1 MWVTGRRM
9 ASQIG
14 ARYPLAWHLC
24 AGWLQKVFRAVT
36 LNQSNRRRHLALA
49 VQYLFFFC
57 FLLLVSFLFSFS
69 TFDKGNLTDLSE
81 EFSNNSLDVS
91 QSQEKTAVDLFTG
104 LQSRQPV
111 SNQTG
116 ASVFLDG
123 GGFNRSSGYLSSRLT
138 GAYERSLHL
147 CIIDLIILLRRNS
160 CVSYGAS

>member
-1 MWVTGRRM
+1 MSNWTAHGEPDWSALPVSVTSLRGLATEGFQGRNPE
-9 ASQIG
+9 SVK
-14 ARYPLAWHLC
+14 PPE
-24 AGWLQKVFRAVT
+24 
-36 LNQSNRRRHLALA
+36 ALGTCST
-49 VQYLFFFC
+49 VSVFFC